1 MNQSGKKSGKN
12 MRIVY
17 GPVYPVVEKEEI
29 IKIPSEKAGEKRIV
43 IFMDLQKEG
52 ENFLE
57 ISASRHTSQIDEK
70 GRVVRRVGENGKILT
85 GQEEEQE
92 R

>member
-1 MNQSGKKSGKN
+1 MNQSDKKSGKN
-12 MRIVY
+12 MRVVY
-17 GPVYPVVEKEEI
+17 GPVYPVIKKEEI

-43 IFMDLQKEG
+43 AVVDLQREL

-85 GQEEEQE
+85 GQEEQE